1 MADVLAATIAAAANT
16 INNAGGNTLV
26 GGNTVGAAPAAAP
39 AAATAVAPAAT
50 QKEVAA
56 VHRGIGN
63 IFNGYIQKQ
72 INIMQPNIWR
82 IIYEAVITSPAAQS
96 LTNGKLRIDF
106 GLTTSPAGD
115 IARSVADTLSI
126 RAIKAPGGNLQ
137 GGLVLKLQPNDYSNL
152 FSLPLAVQ
160 HSIYTRGGKEEHI
173 TLPWLD
179 WLLRMGQQ
187 IIVNDYGVSY
197 GSKGRTG
204 GGNMNKRE
212 APFKVDSQ
220 FAGTVDDNFIT
231 RAVQSVVP
239 QIESILKQ
247 GFS

>member
-26 GGNTVGAAPAAAP
+26 GGNTVVDSPRAAPAAAP
-39 AAATAVAPAAT
+39 VA
-50 QKEVAA
+50 QEVAA
-56 VHRGIGN
+56 IHRGIGN
-63 IFNGYIQKQ
+63 IFNGYIQKSINTMRPDIWQ
-72 INIMQPNIWR
+72 IIFD
-82 IIYEAVITSPAAQS
+82 AVITSPAAAS

-126 RAIKAPGGNLQ
+126 RAIMAPGGNLQ
-137 GGLVLKLQPNDYSNL
+137 GGLVLKLQPSDYSNL
-152 FSLPLAVQ
+152 SGLGQQVTEKGQF
-160 HSIYTRGGKEEHI
+160 
-173 TLPWLD
+173 LPWLD
-179 WLLRMGQQ
+179 WLLTLGQQ
-187 IIVNDYGVSY
+187 IIITNHGVSY

-204 GGNMNKRE
+204 GGNMDKRE

-239 QIESILKQ
+239 QIQSILTQ
-247 GFS
+247 GFR